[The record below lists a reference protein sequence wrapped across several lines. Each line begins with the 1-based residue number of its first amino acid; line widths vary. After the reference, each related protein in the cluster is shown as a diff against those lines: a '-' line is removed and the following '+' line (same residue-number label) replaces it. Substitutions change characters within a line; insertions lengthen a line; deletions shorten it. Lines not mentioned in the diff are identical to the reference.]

1 MSPYKDRLRIDL
13 LADRYRRAMLSGD
26 FDAQERLWKH
36 AALNADVEAA
46 FYQVHRDLVEE
57 RETDFVGAIA
67 RTVAETMPSAELP
80 RPAGADVTILEVT
93 AELTRAGVAGWTA
106 AEHDLN
112 DRVKAAGIELPKELG
127 LGEVLDWA
135 ERHFGPEPASL
146 QKYWAAFAGT
156 ARRLETRAQSDYRVA
171 ARRTQRKREGE
182 G

>member
-67 RTVAETMPSAELP
+67 RTVAETFEVNKPQANLYRFQPSVVISDQQVQLIASESLAREPLPFDSHPSHQQRIAWAQAIGAPGAPHPDDKESAWSLFSDRIAIEELLTEQV
-80 RPAGADVTILEVT
+80 RGDIRRRRAMADALENT
-93 AELTRAGVAGWTA
+93 E
-106 AEHDLN
+106 
-112 DRVKAAGIELPKELG
+112 
-127 LGEVLDWA
+127 
-135 ERHFGPEPASL
+135 
-146 QKYWAAFAGT
+146 
-156 ARRLETRAQSDYRVA
+156 
-171 ARRTQRKREGE
+171 
-182 G
+182 